1 MAALMAQRSPG
12 LNKIRRELQRRRK
25 AVNTTKCRVEKT
37 SSVLPSPLRRSDDW
51 SKQVRRVPI
60 PLSIVK
66 AATKGI
72 SYVPMG
78 EVKERCTAPPRLHPL
93 IFLASS
99 SSMKVS
105 AVTSAGAPRKSTAPS
120 PPCPI
125 AFIPPASA
133 GAAPATMKVS
143 ATNPHATA
151 RAATTS
157 TKTTAG
163 QDRVKTIPGMT
174 VRVRTRVG
182 TLRPTGRR
190 LVLWRSAVVFSD
202 ADEAGY
208 IEVIYHGQ
216 FPRTVRVAVD
226 DVKNMPTV
234 AES

>member
-1 MAALMAQRSPG
+1 MAQRSPG

-25 AVNTTKCRVEKT
+25 VVNVAKGRVAKRP
-37 SSVLPSPLRRSDDW
+37 SVLPSPLHRSDD
-51 SKQVRRVPI
+51 STKQGVRRAPI

-66 AATKGI
+66 AASKGI

-78 EVKERCTAPPRLHPL
+78 EVKHRCTAPPRLDPL
-93 IFLASS
+93 IYLAS

-105 AVTSAGAPRKSTAPS
+105 AVASARTPRKSTEL
-120 PPCPI
+120 
-125 AFIPPASA
+125 IPPGSA
-133 GAAPATMKVS
+133 GAATVKVS
-143 ATNPHATA
+143 ATTPHATGI
-151 RAATTS
+151 AATTK
-157 TKTTAG
+157 TKTTTGAE
-163 QDRVKTIPGMT
+163 RIKTMPGMT
-174 VRVRTRVG
+174 VKVRTRVG
-182 TLRPTGRR
+182 ILRPTGKR

-202 ADEAGY
+202 ADEAGF

>member
-12 LNKIRRELQRRRK
+12 LNKIGRELQRRRK

-51 SKQVRRVPI
+51 SKQARHVPI

-72 SYVPMG
+72 SYVPMR
-78 EVKERCTAPPRLHPL
+78 EVQERCTAPPRLHPL

-99 SSMKVS
+99 SSMKVP
-105 AVTSAGAPRKSTAPS
+105 AVASAGTPRRSTAPS
-120 PPCPI
+120 PPCPL
-125 AFIPPASA
+125 AFIPPGSA
-133 GAAPATMKVS
+133 GAATVKAS
-143 ATNPHATA
+143 ATNPHAAA
-151 RAATTS
+151 RVATTS
-157 TKTTAG
+157 TKTTTG
-163 QDRVKTIPGMT
+163 QERIKTIPGMT
-174 VRVRTRVG
+174 VRVRMRVG

-202 ADEAGY
+202 ADEAGF
-208 IEVIYHGQ
+208 IQVIYHGQ

-226 DVKNMPTV
+226 DVKHMPTV

>member
-25 AVNTTKCRVEKT
+25 AVNMTKGRVEKT
-37 SSVLPSPLRRSDDW
+37 SSSSSPLRRSDDW

-93 IFLASS
+93 TFLAHS

-105 AVTSAGAPRKSTAPS
+105 AVASAGAPRKSTAPS
-120 PPCPI
+120 PPRPI
-125 AFIPPASA
+125 AFIPPGSA
-133 GAAPATMKVS
+133 DAATVKVS

-157 TKTTAG
+157 TKTTTG
-163 QDRVKTIPGMT
+163 QERIKTIPGMT
-174 VRVRTRVG
+174 VRVRTRAG

-202 ADEAGY
+202 ADEAGF

>member
-1 MAALMAQRSPG
+1 MAQRSPG

-25 AVNTTKCRVEKT
+25 AVNMTKGRVEKT
-37 SSVLPSPLRRSDDW
+37 FPGLPPSPLRRSDDW
-51 SKQVRRVPI
+51 GKQVRRVPI

-78 EVKERCTAPPRLHPL
+78 GVKERCTAPPRLHPL

-99 SSMKVS
+99 SSMKVP
-105 AVTSAGAPRKSTAPS
+105 AVASAGTPRKSTAPS

-133 GAAPATMKVS
+133 GAAPATVKVS
-143 ATNPHATA
+143 ATNPHAAA
-151 RAATTS
+151 RAATTN

-163 QDRVKTIPGMT
+163 QERIKTIPGMT